1 MHARINSIRS
11 LLFCCAA
18 LLLASGLQA
27 QKRTFTVDLQAGPVF
42 STVKPDPS
50 DAFDAK
56 FRVGFFA
63 GANLCLTFSEKWAVP
78 IAVQY
83 SQRGFQYET
92 EGAFFIQNG
101 QLALYRG
108 RVDYRLGYLDVQ
120 PQLEFRPVEAL
131 GIAVGPYLSF
141 RLAEQIKLGDVI
153 DWTST
158 KDDELFASTDF
169 GLAAK
174 LTGNLGPA
182 YLFAAFQLGLS
193 NISNVELTDANG
205 QPMGELGLKNR
216 AVFVG
221 AGWRF

>member
-1 MHARINSIRS
+1 MLARINSIRS
-11 LLFCCAA
+11 LLFFCAV
-18 LLLASGLQA
+18 LLIASGLQA
-27 QKRTFTVDLQAGPVF
+27 QKPAFSVELQAGPVF
-42 STVKPDPS
+42 STVTPDPG
-50 DAFDAK
+50 DAFDAR
-56 FRVGFFA
+56 FRTGFFA
-63 GANLCLTFSEKWAVP
+63 GANLRLAFSEKWAVP
-78 IAVQY
+78 VAVQY
-83 SQRGFQYET
+83 SQRGFHYET

-120 PQLEFRPVEAL
+120 PQLEFHPVEAL

-141 RLAEQIKLGDVI
+141 RLAEQVKLGDVV

-158 KDDELFASTDF
+158 KDDELFAATDF

-174 LTGNLGPA
+174 LTGNIGPA

-193 NISNVELTDANG
+193 NISNIELTDDNG
-205 QPMGELGLKNR
+205 QSLGALDMKNR